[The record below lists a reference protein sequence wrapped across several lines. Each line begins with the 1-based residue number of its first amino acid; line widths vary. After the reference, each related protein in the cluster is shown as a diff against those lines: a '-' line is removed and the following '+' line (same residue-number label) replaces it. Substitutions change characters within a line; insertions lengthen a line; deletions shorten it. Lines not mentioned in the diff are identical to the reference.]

1 MLVQLDLGG
10 QGEWS
15 NAQSGRFKTPQGDE
29 RPDPP
34 RAMVRRR
41 EERPLVAIRVGHE
54 RLDAPALVRRSCK
67 PASQRA

>member
-1 MLVQLDLGG
+1 MR
-10 QGEWS
+10 S
-15 NAQSGRFKTPQGDE
+15 NATSAARASGQTRRAEGSKRRKAIE